1 MIDISQPHSSLI
13 RVIKNTDEET
23 QTYQV
28 WETLFGKDEEAKKG
42 KQQEIIHI
50 F

>member
-28 WETLFGKDEEAKKG
+28 GETLFGRDEEAKKWV
-42 KQQEIIHI
+42 QW
-50 F
+50 